1 MNSWNDGYF
10 TESTYTYGYYRE
22 INPVFQKFC
31 LLVNG
36 YAAPVAQ
43 DTDNHCELGFGQG
56 VSINIHAA
64 ANLGKY
70 FGTDFNPAHAAHAN
84 ELCNASGC
92 GAHFFDNSFEEM
104 LHRSDLPQF
113 DSISL
118 HGIWSW
124 ISTENQNHIV
134 EFARKY
140 LKPGGIFYNSYNC
153 YPGWSPAAPM
163 REIFILHD
171 KYAQKSSKTYE
182 RIEEAMKFTAELLE
196 KNPMY
201 FRRVPDVKGIFEGTR
216 KHDHDYLAHE
226 YFNRDWICMY
236 FSEVAEILQDA
247 KLDFA
252 CTAEIIE
259 AFAHLTVTS
268 DAQEFLSKIE
278 HPIMREQI
286 KDYFLNRQFR
296 KDIFVRGARKI
307 SAYERSQ
314 RILDTPFVLLSTSP
328 FATKVNVTIGEI
340 ALAPDLCEKIYK
352 YLENQNYRPKTFR
365 EFMKKNPDVSQPNLE
380 QLLIILAH
388 TGAISPAQTE
398 DAIRAVKPQ
407 CDALNKYFCK
417 HAERASNIN
426 QLVSPVLGGG
436 VGANRFDQLFVSAMA
451 NGKKSADAIAEEIW
465 GTLRAQGQQIVKQGK
480 VLETPEE
487 NLDECKNMA
496 REFLD
501 KRLPI
506 FKALQVV

>member
-1 MNSWNDGYF
+1 MNDWNDGYF

-22 INPVFQKFC
+22 INPVFQRFC

-36 YAAPVAQ
+36 YAAPFAQ
-43 DTDNHCELGFGQG
+43 ESDNHCELGFGQG

-92 GAHFFDNSFEEM
+92 GANFFDDSFEEM
-104 LHRSDLPQF
+104 LYRSDLPQF

-124 ISTENQNHIV
+124 ISTENQRHIV
-134 EFARKY
+134 EFARKF

-153 YPGWSPAAPM
+153 FPGWSPAAPL

-182 RIEEAMKFTAELLE
+182 RIEEAMKFTDELLS
-196 KNPMY
+196 KNPAY
-201 FRRVPDVKGIFEGTR
+201 FSRVPDVKGIFENTR

-236 FSEVAEILQDA
+236 FSEVAEMLQSA

-252 CTAEIIE
+252 CTGELIE
-259 AFAHLTVTS
+259 AFMHLTVPA
-268 DAQEFLSKIE
+268 DAQEFLNQIE
-278 HPIMREQI
+278 HPVMREQI

-296 KDIFVRGARKI
+296 KDIFIRGARKI
-307 SAYERSQ
+307 SLYERSQ
-314 RILDTPFVLLSTSP
+314 RILDTPFVMFNTEP
-328 FATKVNVTIGEI
+328 FETKIRVAIGEI
-340 ALAPDLCEKIYK
+340 SLAQELCNKMYE
-352 YLENQNYRPKTFR
+352 YLSSQNYRPKTFR
-365 EFMKKNPDVSQPNLE
+365 EFMKKNPEVLQPNLE
-380 QLLIILAH
+380 QLLIVLTHI
-388 TGAISPAQTE
+388 GAIEPCQTE
-398 DAIRAVKPQ
+398 DVVKTVKPQ

-417 HAERASNIN
+417 RAENSGEIN
-426 QLVSPVLGGG
+426 YLVSPVLGGG
-436 VGANRFDQLFVSAMA
+436 VSANRFDQLFIAANA
-451 NGKKSADAIAEEIW
+451 NGKKSVEALAKDTWEILK
-465 GTLRAQGQQIVKQGK
+465 TQGQSLVKQGK
-480 VLETPEE
+480 LLETPEE
-487 NLDECKNMA
+487 NLNECKNMA
-496 REFLD
+496 QEFID

-506 FKALQVV
+506 FKALQIA

>member
-22 INPVFQKFC
+22 ISPVFQKFC

-43 DTDNHCELGFGQG
+43 ASDNHCELGFGQG

-92 GAHFFDNSFEEM
+92 GANFFDNSFEEM
-104 LHRSDLPQF
+104 LNRADLPQF

-134 EFARKY
+134 EFARKF
-140 LKPGGIFYNSYNC
+140 LKPGGVFYNSYNC
-153 YPGWSPAAPM
+153 YPGWSPAAPL

-201 FRRVPDVKGIFEGTR
+201 FRRVPDVKSIFENTR

-236 FSEVAEILQDA
+236 FSEVAEILESA

-252 CTAEIIE
+252 CTSELIE
-259 AFAHLTVTS
+259 AFVHLTIPA
-268 DAQEFLSKIE
+268 DAHEFLNQIE
-278 HPIMREQI
+278 HPVMREQI

-296 KDIFVRGARKI
+296 KDIFVRGLRKI
-307 SAYERSQ
+307 SVFERAE
-314 RILDTPFVLLSTSP
+314 RLMDTPFVLLSTNP
-328 FATKVNVTIGEI
+328 FSTKINVGIGEI
-340 ALAPDLCEKIYK
+340 TLAQELCDKIYSHLVK
-352 YLENQNYRPKTFR
+352 HNYRPKTFR
-365 EFMKKNPDVSQPNLE
+365 EFIKQNPEVSRTNLE
-380 QLLIILAH
+380 QLLIILTH
-388 TGAISPAQTE
+388 NGAISPCQTE
-398 DAIRAVKPQ
+398 DVVEIVKPR
-407 CDALNKYFCK
+407 CDALNKYFCRR
-417 HAERASNIN
+417 AENSGEIIFLA
-426 QLVSPVLGGG
+426 SPVLGGG
-436 VGANRFDQLFVSAMA
+436 VTATRFDQLFISAVA
-451 NGKKSADAIAEEIW
+451 NGNKSVDALAEEIW
-465 GTLRAQGQQIVKQGK
+465 EILRTQGQSLVKQGK
-480 VLETPEE
+480 MLETSEE
-487 NLDECKNMA
+487 NIDECKNMA

-506 FKALQVV
+506 FKALQIV